1 MRSITTDIVNN
12 PYTYY
17 KLDPGEPGIAPP
29 TPASQSIF
37 TVFAQESR
45 NRTRLQAEA
54 LAEGKEV
61 IFVNTEYKVRK
72 NGSFITVVGGTTTV
86 VTREKENTNSSNVNT
101 PVEYSASNNIKIQNS
116 ENIKIY
122 ELEIEEQR
130 LTMEKNALRNKL
142 YTSKPL
148 ERKKIETKIQE
159 IENRLKDIKTKKQ
172 KLKNT
177 TRTYSSPTYQY
188 LFSPLSSINKILSQ
202 FPSLIINLY
211 G

>member
-1 MRSITTDIVNN
+1 MRPISTDIVNN

-86 VTREKENTNSSNVNT
+86 VTREKEKTNSSNVNT
-101 PVEYSASNNIKIQNS
+101 PEEYSASNNFKTQNS

-122 ELEIEEQR
+122 ELEMEEQR
-130 LTMEKNALRNKL
+130 LTIEKNILRNKL
-142 YTSKPL
+142 YTSKPP

-177 TRTYSSPTYQY
+177 TRTYYSPTYQY

-202 FPSLIINLY
+202 IPSLIINLY